1 MTFDDLLH
9 DVLAQLPAARREAVD
24 AMVGEFGAG
33 PGFRFLLALL
43 AGATARE
50 RQLVRL
56 FVRELERLESET
68 PA

>member
-1 MTFDDLLH
+1 MTFEDLLD
-9 DVLAQLPAARREAVD
+9 DVLAQLPAPRREAID
-24 AMVGEFGAG
+24 AMVSEFGAG

-56 FVRELERLESET
+56 FLRELERLDSET
-68 PA
+68 AA